1 MLDTIEMSTETNI
14 LVDQFGRKHDY
25 LRISLT
31 ERCNL
36 RCTYCMPAEGI
47 VLRPRQEFMRTEEV
61 MTIAKTF
68 VDLGV
73 KKIRLTGGE
82 PLVRKDA
89 GAVIELLS
97 TLPVELSISTNGILI
112 DQHIDRLEACGVKAV
127 NVSLDSLKRERML
140 AITRRDYFDR
150 ITQNIQLLIDRGFDV
165 KINNVVTKGVN
176 DDEIIDFIEW
186 TEETPVAVRF
196 IEFMPFNGNEWDWSK
211 GVSLDDILKRTS
223 DHFGAFGFERITDRP
238 NDTSKNYRL
247 KNGKGT
253 FAVISTVTNPF
264 CDSCNR
270 IRLTADGKLKN
281 CLFSNSE
288 SDLLSAMRKGED
300 ILPLI
305 QSSIQNK
312 KAVRSGMESFD
323 DFANPEEHGKN
334 RKMVSIGG

>member
-1 MLDTIEMSTETNI
+1 MLATIEMSTETNI

-223 DHFGAFGFERITDRP
+223 DHFGRFRI
-238 NDTSKNYRL
+238 
-247 KNGKGT
+247 
-253 FAVISTVTNPF
+253 
-264 CDSCNR
+264 
-270 IRLTADGKLKN
+270 
-281 CLFSNSE
+281 
-288 SDLLSAMRKGED
+288 
-300 ILPLI
+300 
-305 QSSIQNK
+305 
-312 KAVRSGMESFD
+312 
-323 DFANPEEHGKN
+323 
-334 RKMVSIGG
+334 

>member
-1 MLDTIEMSTETNI
+1 MSAETNI

-47 VLRPRQEFMRTEEV
+47 VLRPREEFMRTEEV
-61 MTIAKTF
+61 MAIAKTF

-97 TLPVELSISTNGILI
+97 SLPVELSISTNGILI
-112 DQHIDRLEACGVKAV
+112 DQHIDRLEVCGVKAV

-176 DDEIIDFIEW
+176 DDEIIDFIQW
-186 TEETPVAVRF
+186 TKETPVTVRF

-223 DHFGAFGFERITDRP
+223 DHFGPFGFERISDRP

-247 KNGKGT
+247 KNSAGS
-253 FAVISTVTNPF
+253 FAIISTVTNPF

-281 CLFSNSE
+281 CLFSGSE
-288 SDLLSAMRKGED
+288 TDLLTAMRNGED
-300 ILPLI
+300 LMPLI
-305 QSSIQNK
+305 TSSIQNK
-312 KAVRSGMESFD
+312 KAVRAGMESFE
-323 DFANPEEHGKN
+323 DFSNPDEHGNN
-334 RKMVSIGG
+334 REMVAIGG